1 MAKIWLSDYPFQ
13 KGEFIHIVQTQ
24 CLNQGT
30 PSSGSGDGV
39 GANNEVL
46 SGKRHDLGNGS
57 VAWGPCHVGNGA
69 VIGADCSIGA
79 LAHVG
84 SDAIL
89 GDRVR
94 VQGGAY
100 VASICELGDDVFI
113 GPNATLLNDRHP
125 PSQDRRKW
133 LPVIVSNGAVIGG
146 GATLL
151 PGITIGEKAV
161 IAAGSVATK
170 DVPAGQVWAG
180 NPARF
185 MMSRD
190 DYEASRM
197 IIEGDDN

>member
-1 MAKIWLSDYPFQ
+1 M
-13 KGEFIHIVQTQ
+13 
-24 CLNQGT
+24 
-30 PSSGSGDGV
+30 
-39 GANNEVL
+39 GADNEEL

-57 VAWGPCHVGNGA
+57 VAWGPCHIGNEV
-69 VIGADCSIGA
+69 VIGSDCSVGA

-84 SDAIL
+84 SEAIL

-94 VQGGAY
+94 IQGGAY
-100 VASICELGDDVFI
+100 VASICELGNDVFI

-133 LPVIVSNGAVIGG
+133 LPVIVKDGAVIGG

-151 PGITIGEKAV
+151 PGITIGERAV

-180 NPARF
+180 NPARH

-190 DYEASRM
+190 EYEASR
-197 IIEGDDN
+197 IVIEGDEN